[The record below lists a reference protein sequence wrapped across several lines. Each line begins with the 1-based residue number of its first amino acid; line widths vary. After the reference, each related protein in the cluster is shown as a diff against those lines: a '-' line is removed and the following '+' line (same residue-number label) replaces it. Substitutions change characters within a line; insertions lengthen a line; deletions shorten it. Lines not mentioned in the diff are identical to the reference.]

1 MPTNRASY
9 ATAPRICSTSAAS
22 VCSASG
28 KVTKRVAFFVE
39 PGLKDQLRRNRIAGF
54 RACCAMHAGSA
65 QLEFGD
71 LGRVAFVDAQHGQ
84 AEASFERP
92 RELVGLRGDL
102 VRGAIGVHGPA
113 SDERLR
119 VPY

>member
-39 PGLKDQLRRNRIAGF
+39 PGLKDQLRRNRIARF
-54 RACCAMHAGSA
+54 RACCAMHAGCA
-65 QLEFGD
+65 QVLVGD
-71 LGRVAFVDAQHGQ
+71 LRRKTLVDAQDRQ
-84 AEASFERP
+84 TETSLERP
-92 RELVGLRGDL
+92 RELVGLRGDF
-102 VRGAIGVHGPA
+102 VRSAIRMYGP
-113 SDERLR
+113 
-119 VPY
+119 PN